1 MNPIEMLELMCFYL
15 DFLLVSSLL
24 TGIALK
30 ATKFD
35 DLSRVMFTWI
45 DRDPSMFLE
54 GSSTASGIVKL
65 VQACVES
72 RQSAWAGAA
81 LLEGALSRFT
91 GESDLDDLA
100 QVAVSNFGF
109 SGELATLATKL
120 FLSKANDRALKAL
133 GRAAERNPSSVA
145 ESLRQVLNQ

>member
-1 MNPIEMLELMCFYL
+1 MDPSEMVDLMCFYL

-35 DLSRVMFTWI
+35 DLCRVIFTWI
-45 DRDPSMFLE
+45 DRDPSMLLE
-54 GSSTASGIVKL
+54 GSSTASGLVKL

-81 LLEGALSRFT
+81 LLDGALIRFT

-100 QVAVSNFGF
+100 QVAVSDFGF
-109 SGELATLATKL
+109 SGELARLATKISI
-120 FLSKANDRALKAL
+120 SKGNEGALKAL
-133 GRAAERNPSSVA
+133 GRAAQRNPSSVA
-145 ESLRQVLNQ
+145 ESLRHVLNQ